1 MPSPSRFLEPASH
14 LTLDNDLLVQGPRR
28 LEFEEKQSYNKNMS
42 IEVSRIDHREWVFV
56 LTEDDLSKLH
66 QVIKNYAD
74 SIEYEIECSDGL
86 ARKLTD
92 IKKLYEYENPPDQE
106 IKSLTIRA
114 SAQDHSLFMNIEFRN
129 SEYNNVHIYLI
140 GSEKAVTKINRAIE
154 ERLIGMR
161 PWYARFAT
169 IDFSS
174 MALAVAPV
182 LVVIVALILI
192 LLTNN
197 KPSSD
202 FDPKPFAVATIFFMA
217 FMAAIIAGGWILDH
231 LRRHLFPKAVFAI
244 GQGAKRHAHK
254 EWLRRTIITA
264 FIGLLLTSFASLF
277 WSLIRLLLAL

>member
-1 MPSPSRFLEPASH
+1 MP
-14 LTLDNDLLVQGPRR
+14 
-28 LEFEEKQSYNKNMS
+28 

-56 LTEDDLSKLH
+56 LTKDDLSKLH

-106 IKSLTIRA
+106 IKSLTIKA

-129 SEYNNVHIYLI
+129 SEYSNVHIYLR

-154 ERLIGMR
+154 ERLIDMR
-161 PWYARFAT
+161 AWYARFAT
-169 IDFSS
+169 IDFGS

-182 LVVIVALILI
+182 LLVLVLIVALILI

-202 FDPKPFAVATIFFMA
+202 FDPKLFAVATIFFMA

-231 LRRHLFPKAVFAI
+231 LRRRLFPKAVFAI

-254 EWLRRTIITA
+254 EWIRRMIV
-264 FIGLLLTSFASLF
+264 GLLLTSFASLF
-277 WSLIRLLLAL
+277 LSLILSLIRLLLAL